1 MRLGDLDAL
10 KENLFI
16 KFGNQLPNGLLDEID
31 NAPTVVTYSEEDMC
45 NATSDGYDIGYD
57 FAKSHYT
64 RPQGEIK
71 EYKPL
76 EPDYNVQCAVENLRT
91 AYWSNDTEKY
101 AKAFTEADQ
110 MIVSAICHY
119 GYIVVKGGAGE

>member
-31 NAPTVVTYSEEDMC
+31 NAPTVSEITKEKLSIAYDQGYEDGK
-45 NATSDGYDIGYD
+45 NNWLQEE
-57 FAKSHYT
+57 
-64 RPQGEIK
+64 RPQGELK

-76 EPDYNVQCAVENLRT
+76 EVDYNVKAAVENLKT
-91 AYWSNDTEKY
+91 AYWSNDYEKY

-119 GYIVVKGGAGE
+119 GYIVVKGGAE

>member
-31 NAPTVVTYSEEDMC
+31 NSPTVEHFCAYL
-45 NATSDGYDIGYD
+45 SDGEVRQPCVESPC
-57 FAKSHYT
+57 KHE
-64 RPQGEIK
+64 RPQDELK

-76 EPDYNVQCAVENLRT
+76 EVDYNVKAAVENLKT
-91 AYWSNDTEKY
+91 AYWSNDYEKY

-119 GYIVVKGGAGE
+119 GYIVVKGGAE

>member
-31 NAPTVVTYSEEDMC
+31 NAPTVKTYCYFCGQTEHGQIEE
-45 NATSDGYDIGYD
+45 
-57 FAKSHYT
+57 
-64 RPQGEIK
+64 RPQGELK

-76 EPDYNVQCAVENLRT
+76 ELDYNVKSAVENLKT

-110 MIVSAICHY
+110 IIVGAICHY
-119 GYIVVKGGAGE
+119 GYIVVKGGLE

>member
-1 MRLGDLDAL
+1 MKLIIDIPEEGFNACKLWVEMGAASWQDKVITNGIPYE
-10 KENLFI
+10 KECI
-16 KFGNQLPNGLLDEID
+16 I
-31 NAPTVVTYSEEDMC
+31 EEL
-45 NATSDGYDIGYD
+45 
-57 FAKSHYT
+57 AKSKNEE
-64 RPQGEIK
+64 RPQGELK

-119 GYIVVKGGAGE
+119 GYIVVKGGAENG